1 MSRAALYR
9 RRRDHLGDTAV
20 PVADVIGAVLG
31 RVATEAA
38 RIAGGAPRFGDRR
51 GDRAAATR
59 CGRRPHATDDTWS
72 G

>member
-1 MSRAALYR
+1 
-9 RRRDHLGDTAV
+9 V